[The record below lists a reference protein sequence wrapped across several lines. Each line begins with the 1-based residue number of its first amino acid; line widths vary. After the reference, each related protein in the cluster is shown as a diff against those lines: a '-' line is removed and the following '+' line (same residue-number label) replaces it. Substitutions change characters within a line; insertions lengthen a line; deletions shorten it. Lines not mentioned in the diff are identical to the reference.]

1 MSCEFFLAGDSRHG
15 QVSIPPRTSNTFRS
29 LLHLKQAVAEK
40 FKVIDPS
47 GLSFVIAGSAAC

>member
-1 MSCEFFLAGDSRHG
+1 MLCEFFLAGDSQHG
-15 QVSIPPRTSNTFRS
+15 QVSIPLKTSNTFRS

-47 GLSFVIAGSAAC
+47 SMSFVIAGNAAY